1 MNKFSNAL
9 FNWFTQNPTGRDERE
24 QGVLEHKLAVMFL
37 ITYILIVIL
46 GTVSLII
53 DMMRETVSFGTV
65 CLLVL
70 SVILTFASLW
80 INRRNRLDELKATS
94 AEAYKYWVK
103 KLALKCAFLV
113 VYFAVMMFIIT
124 GVIFP
129 YIFNDGF
136 DFKAQF
142 IRCVISGVLF
152 GGVMFIYYMMMLKK
166 EY

>member
-80 INRRNRLDELKATS
+80 INRRNRLDELKAHS
-94 AEAYKYWVK
+94 AEEYKQWV
-103 KLALKCAFLV
+103 KCAFFV

-152 GGVMFIYYMMMLKK
+152 GGFMFIYYMMMLKK